1 MKEVALIV
9 VCYLIGSIPF
19 SYIFSRLVGKV
30 DIRSQGSGNVGATNV
45 LRTAGPGIAILSLIG
60 DVFKGIV
67 TAWLGVNSGIP
78 FMIIACPLAAAVGH
92 CYSIFLGF
100 KGGKAVAT
108 SAGIIIFFSY
118 QQVLILLAIFIV
130 IVWMFRYVSLGSITV
145 AVVFPVLTVVFGQ
158 SWYNIVLSILL
169 AALVIY
175 RHRGNIVRLRKGTEP
190 KLGQ

>member
-19 SYIFSRLVGKV
+19 SYIFSRFVGKV

-145 AVVFPVLTVVFGQ
+145 AVVFPVLTVVFDQ